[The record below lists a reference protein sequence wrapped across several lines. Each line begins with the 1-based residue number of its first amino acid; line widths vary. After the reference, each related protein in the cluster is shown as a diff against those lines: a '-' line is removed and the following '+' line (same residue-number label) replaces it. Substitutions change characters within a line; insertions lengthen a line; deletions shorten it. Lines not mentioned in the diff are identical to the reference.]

1 MCNNQKF
8 FVCKRC
14 GNFVGTLKYTGAK
27 LTCCGEHMTE
37 VVANTQEA
45 ATEKHIPV
53 VSVVGNVVEVVV
65 GSVAH
70 PMTEAHHIAWVYIQ
84 TKEGAQRKCL
94 PVDGEPKASFA
105 LSDGDELVAA
115 YAYCNLHGLW
125 KVEV

>member
-8 FVCKRC
+8 FICKRC
-14 GNFVGTLKYTGAK
+14 GNFVGTIKHTGAK
-27 LTCCGEHMTE
+27 LMCCGEAMTE

-53 VSVVGNVVEVVV
+53 VSVVGNVVEVMV

-70 PMTEAHHIAWVYIQ
+70 PMAEAHHIAWVYIQ

-105 LSDGDELVAA
+105 LTDGDELVAA

-125 KVEV
+125 KVEA